1 MTMIGLIVCA
11 IGLAGLMVNYLNLYP
26 MTGVMADL
34 KLWVGIAVIGAIT
47 AILTRRASD

>member
-11 IGLAGLMVNYLNLYP
+11 IGLAGLVVNYLNLYP